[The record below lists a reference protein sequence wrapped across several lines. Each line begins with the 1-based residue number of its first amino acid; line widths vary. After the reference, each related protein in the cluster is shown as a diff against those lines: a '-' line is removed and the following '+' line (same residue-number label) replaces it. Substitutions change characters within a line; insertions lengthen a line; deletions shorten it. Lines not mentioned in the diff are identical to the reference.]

1 MSRIGK
7 LPVAIPKG
15 VQVTQ
20 PNPQALAVKGPKG
33 ELSLKLSRHV
43 KVAVGAD
50 SLAVERLGSERQ
62 ARIDHG
68 TMRSHIQNMVHGVTK
83 GYEKQLEIVGVGWN
97 ASVAKGKVNLVVG
110 YCKPVEVPIPA
121 GVVAACP
128 SPTSILITGAD
139 IQAVGQLAARLRQA
153 RPPEPYKGK
162 GVRFKDEIVRQKQ
175 GKTFGS

>member
-7 LPVAIPKG
+7 LPVSIPKG
-15 VQVTQ
+15 VQVTL
-20 PNPQALAVKGPKG
+20 PSPQDLKVKGPKG
-33 ELSLKLSRHV
+33 ELSLKISPNVQLALSE
-43 KVAVGAD
+43 D
-50 SLAVERLGSERQ
+50 SLSVTRVRQDRQ

-68 TMRSHIQNMVHGVTK
+68 TMRAHINNMVRGVTK
-83 GYEKQLEIVGVGWN
+83 GYEQQLEIVGVGWN

-121 GVVAACP
+121 GVMAACP
-128 SPTSILITGAD
+128 SPTSILVTGPD
-139 IQAVGQLAARLRQA
+139 IQAVGQLAARLRSA

-162 GVRFKDEIVRQKQ
+162 GVRFKGEIVRQKQ

>member
-20 PNPQALAVKGPKG
+20 PSPRDITVKGPKG
-33 ELSLKLSRHV
+33 ELSLKVSPNVELALSAES
-43 KVAVGAD
+43 VAVK
-50 SLAVERLGSERQ
+50 RLRQDRQ

-68 TMRSHIQNMVHGVTK
+68 TMRAHIKNMVHGVTK
-83 GYEKQLEIVGVGWN
+83 GYEQQLEIVGVGWN

-121 GVVAACP
+121 GVIAACP
-128 SPTSILITGAD
+128 SPTSILVTGAD
-139 IQAVGQLAARLRQA
+139 VQAVGQLAARLRRA

-162 GVRFKDEIVRQKQ
+162 GVRFKGEIVRQKQ